1 MKVLVSAMLTE
12 NGLSIALLVCHFK
25 ASVRRNA
32 WCKTTSTPFAGL
44 FVLTHAQVRRKA

>member
-12 NGLSIALLVCHFK
+12 NGLSIPFPVCDFKGLVRQK
-25 ASVRRNA
+25 AG
-32 WCKTTSTPFAGL
+32 CKPTSTAFQGL